1 MNFLDASDA
10 IQLLI
15 VIILLGLSSFF
26 SSAETALTAC
36 NKIRMRALSEEG
48 DTRARTVLEITDRS
62 PKMLS
67 AILICNNAVNL
78 YASSLV
84 TAFTI
89 HVFGNK
95 YVGIGTGVVTLLVL
109 IFAEVSPKTA
119 ANVNADE
126 LALVYAGPIK
136 VLMLVLTP
144 LIIIINALARVVL
157 FIMHVDPDA
166 KPETITESDFRT
178 YVDASQEEG
187 VLEKEEQK
195 MINNVVDFG
204 DTQAKDAMIPRVNM
218 VFINIEAG
226 YQEVMETFK
235 EEMFTR
241 LPVYQDTT
249 DTIVGILNMKD
260 LLFYDDKVQEF
271 HVKDFMREAFFTYEF
286 KKTSELFVEMREK
299 SCGMAIVL
307 DEYGVTAGLVTMEDL
322 LEEIVGEIHD
332 EFDASEREAVE
343 KTDDRTFKVDGS
355 IHLDDLN
362 EATGLHIESENYDS
376 LGGHIIGLLD
386 HIPEAGEEVEENGV
400 VFHVETVENN
410 RIEKVII
417 KLPEPTAEEKAEE

>member
-15 VIILLGLSSFF
+15 VIILLFLSAFF

-48 DTRARTVLEITDRS
+48 DQRARTVLEITDQS

-78 YASSLV
+78 YASALV

-95 YVGIGTGVVTLLVL
+95 YVGIGTGVITLLVL

-126 LALVYAGPIK
+126 LALVYAGP
-136 VLMLVLTP
+136 VRMLMLVLTP
-144 LIIIINALARVVL
+144 LIVIINALARVVL
-157 FIMHVDPDA
+157 FIMRVDPDA

-218 VFINIEAG
+218 VFINIDAG

-343 KTDDRTFKVDGS
+343 KIGDRSYRVDGS
-355 IHLDDLN
+355 INLDDLD
-362 EATGLHIESENYDS
+362 EATGLSIESENYDS

-417 KLPEPTAEEKAEE
+417 KLPEPAAEEAAE

>member
-15 VIILLGLSSFF
+15 VFILLGLSSFF

-218 VFINIEAG
+218 VFINIDAG

-332 EFDASEREAVE
+332 EFDASERDAVE
-343 KTDDRTFKVDGS
+343 KTDDRTFKVEGS

-410 RIEKVII
+410 RIEKVIV
-417 KLPEPTAEEKAEE
+417 KLPEPPAEEKAAE

>member
-1 MNFLDASDA
+1 LDASDA

-15 VIILLGLSSFF
+15 VFILLGLSSFF

-218 VFINIEAG
+218 VFINIDAG

-332 EFDASEREAVE
+332 EFDASERDAVE
-343 KTDDRTFKVDGS
+343 KTDDRTFKVEGS

-410 RIEKVII
+410 RIEKVIV
-417 KLPEPTAEEKAEE
+417 KLPEPPAEEKAAE